1 MNEALPTVFVVDDD
15 VSLRRAL
22 SRLIRSAGYRVLTFA
37 SAIDFLEG
45 DKKDDPCCLVL
56 DVQMPGLT
64 GLDLQQ
70 EMKARDMHFPVIFLT
85 GHGDVPMS
93 VKAMKEG
100 ALNFLTKPVEER
112 DLLDAVR
119 EAIEFSR
126 KDRLEY
132 SEVENIHDRMDSL
145 TPRELEVMGLVVA
158 GKLNKQIAYDMDI
171 SEKTVKV
178 HRGRVMTKMQ
188 TDSLAELVR
197 MAERAGLTK

>member
-1 MNEALPTVFVVDDD
+1 
-15 VSLRRAL
+15 
-22 SRLIRSAGYRVLTFA
+22 LTFA

-45 DKKDDPCCLVL
+45 DKKSGPCCLVL

-100 ALNFLTKPVEER
+100 ALNFLTKPVEEH

-126 KDRLEY
+126 KDRQEQ
-132 SEVENIHDRMDSL
+132 SEVADIQDRLNSL
-145 TPRELEVMGLVVA
+145 TPRELEVMSMVVA

-178 HRGRVMTKMQ
+178 HRGRVMHKMQ
-188 TDSLAELVR
+188 TTSLAELVR
-197 MAERAGLTK
+197 MAERAGIIK